1 VCIIYLLTLRCI
13 FVLISNLLK
22 SCVFGIVVVVVV
34 VVVIVIII
42 IIIKHW
48 HNSDQNNYRY
58 STGNIKSIPKVK
70 LQMQTHK
77 YNNSKSH
84 LECLLK

>member
-1 VCIIYLLTLRCI
+1 MHIKFVVYRRGNLSFKKSI
-13 FVLISNLLK
+13 FHNNNIN
-22 SCVFGIVVVVVV
+22 
-34 VVVIVIII
+34 IVIII